1 MNTMV
6 HYGRAAKVFAKHSLF
21 NFKHKMHLQ
30 QHQTG
35 GCVLQVCGLK
45 KQNKKNKCSDFSTI
59 NDLTSFVV

>member
-45 KQNKKNKCSDFSTI
+45 KNKK
-59 NDLTSFVV
+59 TSVVTFRQ

>member
-1 MNTMV
+1 MLYLKETQPMNTMV
-6 HYGRAAKVFAKHSLF
+6 HYGRAAKDFAKHSLF

-45 KQNKKNKCSDFSTI
+45 KQNKK
-59 NDLTSFVV
+59 TSVVTFRQ

>member
-21 NFKHKMHLQ
+21 NFKHKIHLQ

-35 GCVLQVCGLK
+35 GCAFQFCGLK
-45 KQNKKNKCSDFSTI
+45 KQNKK
-59 NDLTSFVV
+59 TSVVTFRQ